1 MNKRPRASLLLTPAF
16 AGMGLSAQEKNQ
28 LFLAIIPIPSAA
40 RNLPFLLCHPRLDRG
55 SRVFG
60 NSVSIGMLDF

>member
-28 LFLAIIPIPSAA
+28 LFLAIIPILSVAK
-40 RNLPFLLCHPRLDRG
+40 G
-55 SRVFG
+55 SVFKA
-60 NSVSIGMLDF
+60 SRF